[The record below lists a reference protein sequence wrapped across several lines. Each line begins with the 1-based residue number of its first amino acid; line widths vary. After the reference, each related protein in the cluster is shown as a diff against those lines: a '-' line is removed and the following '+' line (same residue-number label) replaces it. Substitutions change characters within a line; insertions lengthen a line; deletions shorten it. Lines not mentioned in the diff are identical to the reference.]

1 MHWQNNMKTQY
12 DVIIVGTGVAGLFCA
27 LHLPETYNIL
37 MITKDALDQS
47 NSFLAQGG
55 ICVLKNQ
62 DDFES
67 YVADTMRAGRFEN
80 DQTAVETMIQSSREV
95 INELIDYHVDFDKED
110 GKLVYTKE
118 AAHSTNRILHHKDI
132 TGREITSKL
141 LAAVSEKANVEMVP
155 YCTLLDIVKDSKR
168 VKGIVV
174 NYENTQKVINAP
186 YVVLATGGIGGL
198 FTHSTNFRHITGD
211 GVAIAIKNN
220 IAVKDIHYI
229 QIHPT
234 TLYSQKDG
242 RRFLISEAV
251 RGEGAYLVNDKGE
264 RFVDE
269 LLPRDVVTSIIS
281 NEMQKEGTDHVY
293 LSLKHLDGDYIKQR
307 FPNISKACEEEGYDL
322 TKDLV
327 PVTPAQHYF
336 MGGIQVDL
344 NGRTSLNNL
353 FAVGETSCTGVHGA
367 NRLASNSLLE
377 GLVFAKRAA
386 EEIVRQN
393 KLKQVARE
401 EVVTQIEYKEVLD
414 VALVE
419 ETHKHLLLE
428 TIKREDEDFYARWC
442 HEKYKCG

>member
-1 MHWQNNMKTQY
+1 MHWRNDMKTQY
-12 DVIIVGTGVAGLFCA
+12 DVVIVGTGVAGLFCA
-27 LHLPETYNIL
+27 LHLPETCNVL
-37 MITKDALDQS
+37 MVTKDDLDQS

-55 ICVLKNQ
+55 ICVLKDQ

-80 DQTAVETMIQSSREV
+80 DRKAVETMISSSREV
-95 INELIDYHVDFDKED
+95 INELIHYHVDFDEED

-141 LAAVSEKANVEMVP
+141 LAAVLEKKNVEIVP
-155 YCTLLDIVKDSKR
+155 FCTLLDVVKDSKK
-168 VKGIVV
+168 VKGVVV
-174 NYENTQKVINAP
+174 NHEGVQKVIKAEH
-186 YVVLATGGIGGL
+186 VVLATGGIGGL

-211 GVAIAIKNN
+211 GVAIAIKND

-251 RGEGAYLVNDKGE
+251 RGEGAYLVNAKGE

-269 LLPRDVVTSIIS
+269 LLPRDVVTGIIS
-281 NEMQKEGTDHVY
+281 QEMQREGTDHVY
-293 LSLKHLDGDYIKQR
+293 LSLKHLDGEYIKQR
-307 FPNISKACEEEGYDL
+307 FPNISQACQEEGYDL
-322 TKDLV
+322 AKDLV

-336 MGGIQVDL
+336 MGGIAVDL
-344 NGRTSLNNL
+344 NGHTSLNNL
-353 FAVGETSCTGVHGA
+353 YAVGETSCTGVHGA

-393 KLKQVARE
+393 KLKQV
-401 EVVTQIEYKEVLD
+401 VVEDKVEYKEVLD
-414 VALVE
+414 VDLVE
-419 ETHKHLLLE
+419 EEHKRLLLE

-442 HEKYKCG
+442 HEEYKCG

>member
-1 MHWQNNMKTQY
+1 MHWQINMKKQY

-27 LHLPETYNIL
+27 LHLPETCNIL

-55 ICVLKNQ
+55 ICVLKDQ

-80 DQTAVETMIQSSREV
+80 DKMAVETMIQSSREV
-95 INELIDYHVDFDKED
+95 INELIHYHVDFDKLD

-141 LAAVSEKANVEMVP
+141 LAAVKEKTNVELVP
-155 YCTLLDIVKDSKR
+155 FCTLLDIVKDSKK
-168 VKGIVV
+168 VKGVVV
-174 NYENTQKVINAP
+174 NREGMQETIKAP

-220 IAVKDIHYI
+220 IEVKDIHYI

-234 TLYSQKDG
+234 TLYSQKEG

-251 RGEGAYLVNDKGE
+251 RGEGAYLVNSKGE

-269 LLPRDVVTSIIS
+269 LLPRDVVSSIIS

-293 LSLKHLDGDYIKQR
+293 LSLKHLDGDYIKSR
-307 FPNISKACEEEGYDL
+307 FPNISKVCEEEGYDL

-336 MGGIQVDL
+336 MGGIKVDL

-386 EEIVRQN
+386 EEIVRQS
-393 KLKQVARE
+393 KMMQVVSE
-401 EVVTQIEYKEVLD
+401 ENIEYNEVLD
-414 VALVE
+414 VELVE
-419 ETHKHLLLE
+419 EKHKHLLLE
-428 TIKREDEDFYARWC
+428 TIKREDEDFYVRWC